1 MRSINSRPTNDSWE
15 YSQREGI
22 VSASR
27 STLELSSEFKT
38 TSYGMRLTCSCCG
51 LLKKKGEFTATG
63 SRPSKHCKDCGVWL
77 KLFRQVFD
85 APSPKTTQARARAVK
100 AKALAEEKVSAY
112 TDLYAAFGMNLQ
124 VSNQLVKDS
133 NDR

>member
-1 MRSINSRPTNDSWE
+1 M
-15 YSQREGI
+15 
-22 VSASR
+22 
-27 STLELSSEFKT
+27 
-38 TSYGMRLTCSCCG
+38 
-51 LLKKKGEFTATG
+51 
-63 SRPSKHCKDCGVWL
+63 WL